1 MKQDIQPPK
10 KQIISYYLISLIV
23 ILLLNAL
30 VFPMLF
36 QPQVKEV
43 AYSSFLDMLETREIK
58 EAVLEDDAILFT
70 VTESDAKVDYYKT
83 GRISDDQLVN
93 RLRAGG
99 VVFAREIPKQNHPLL
114 EFLISWIFPVMLFVT
129 MMILSSLGLAA
140 VMVCK
145 KQEAQEGSDE

>member
-43 AYSSFLDMLETREIK
+43 ADRITVSNDQHAIAKIIEELDYSCHLKGDC
-58 EAVLEDDAILFT
+58 
-70 VTESDAKVDYYKT
+70 
-83 GRISDDQLVN
+83 Q
-93 RLRAGG
+93 
-99 VVFAREIPKQNHPLL
+99 
-114 EFLISWIFPVMLFVT
+114 WI
-129 MMILSSLGLAA
+129 
-140 VMVCK
+140 
-145 KQEAQEGSDE
+145 GS